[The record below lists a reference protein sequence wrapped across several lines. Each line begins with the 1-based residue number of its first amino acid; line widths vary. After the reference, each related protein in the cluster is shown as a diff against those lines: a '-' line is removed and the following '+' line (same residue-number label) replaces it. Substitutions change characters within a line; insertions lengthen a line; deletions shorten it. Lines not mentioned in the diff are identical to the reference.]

1 MTRVLLTGGS
11 GFIATHILKLLL
23 ERGHSVVTS
32 VRNQAKAD
40 AIKQSYPEIGAD
52 KLSFVIVPDVAK
64 SDAFT
69 DAVKSDPPFEA
80 VIHTASPFHFNVT
93 DIKADLLDPAI
104 NGTTGILQAIKQNAS
119 SVKRVVITSSFGSM
133 MDISKGLWP
142 GHTYGESDWNP
153 ITMEQALQS
162 AGAGYS
168 ASKKFAEKA
177 AWDFLEA
184 ESPAF
189 SISTIL
195 PPLVFGPA
203 VQSLAS
209 LDALNTSNQ
218 FIRSF
223 ILGAAKKEIP
233 PTQNPI
239 FADVRDVAFAHVAA
253 MEKKEAGNKR
263 FFITNG
269 YCSNREIIE
278 IIRKR
283 FPEYK
288 SALPSKCT
296 NGGEL
301 PKEVYQTNTT
311 RSVEILGM
319 KYADFEHC
327 VIDTI
332 RSFASVKQ

>member
-11 GFIATHILKLLL
+11 GFIATHIIKLLL

-40 AIKQSYPEIGAD
+40 AIKKSYPDVGTD
-52 KLSFVIVPDVAK
+52 RLSFVIVPDVTK

-80 VIHTASPFHFNVT
+80 VIHTASPFHFN
-93 DIKADLLDPAI
+93 
-104 NGTTGILQAIKQNAS
+104 NAP

-133 MDISKGLWP
+133 MDVSKGLWP
-142 GHTYGESDWNP
+142 GHTYDESDWNP

-162 AGAGYS
+162 PGAGYS

-177 AWDFLEA
+177 AWDFLA
-184 ESPAF
+184 NESPAF

-203 VQSLAS
+203 VHNLAS

-233 PTQNPI
+233 PTQNAI

-253 MEKKEAGNKR
+253 MEKAEAGNKR

-269 YCSNREIIE
+269 YCSNHEIID
-278 IIRKR
+278 IIRKH

-288 SALPSKCT
+288 SALPSRCT
-296 NGGEL
+296 KGGEL
-301 PKEVYQTNTT
+301 PKEVYQIDTT

-319 KYADFEHC
+319 KYSGFESC
-327 VIDTI
+327 IVDTI
-332 RSFASVKQ
+332 RSFSSIKQ

>member
-32 VRNQAKAD
+32 VRSQAKAD
-40 AIKQSYPEIGAD
+40 AIKQSYPDIGAD
-52 KLSFVIVPDVAK
+52 KLSFAIVPDVAQ

-69 DAVKSDPPFEA
+69 DAVKFDPPFEA

-104 NGTTGILQAIKQNAS
+104 NGTTGILRAIKQNAP

-133 MDISKGLWP
+133 MDVSKGLWP
-142 GHTYGESDWNP
+142 GHTYDESDWNP
-153 ITMEQALQS
+153 ITMEQALQNP
-162 AGAGYS
+162 GAGYS

-177 AWDFLEA
+177 AWDFLES
-184 ESPAF
+184 ETPAF

-209 LDALNTSNQ
+209 IDDLNTSNQ
-218 FIRSF
+218 FMRSF
-223 ILGAAKKEIP
+223 ILGTAKKEIP

-253 MEKKEAGNKR
+253 MEKEEAGNKR

-269 YCSNREIIE
+269 YCSNRETID
-278 IIRKR
+278 IIRKH

-296 NGGEL
+296 KGGEL

-327 VIDTI
+327 VVDTI